1 MKFVALAL
9 TFLGVICLLS
19 GAIWDT
25 TPTGYVN
32 FHAVSQQQTLLLLGG
47 FTFLGG
53 LVLLGFER
61 ARSSSRNHNPTTGQA
76 TGASE
81 STGSILSTGRQ
92 LRLAVGVSVGVPI
105 AYFFYRITPGYISY
119 LPPIITIIVAIIL
132 SVIPGA
138 TGRRLKQMF
147 LLSAAVLG
155 ILVVVELR
163 WIGFLLELDI
173 MSLGDSIHL
182 ILITALCG
190 GCLLCLAF
198 VDQWVARLPD
208 ERPAI

>member
-1 MKFVALAL
+1 MKFVALGL
-9 TFLGVICLLS
+9 IILGVIGLLS
-19 GAIWDT
+19 GATWDT
-25 TPTGYVN
+25 TPMGYVN
-32 FHAVSQQQTLLLLGG
+32 LHAVSQQQTLLLLGG

-53 LVLLGFER
+53 LVLLGFEQV
-61 ARSSSRNHNPTTGQA
+61 RSSSRNHNPTTGQSTEA
-76 TGASE
+76 LE
-81 STGSILSTGRQ
+81 STGNILSTGRQ
-92 LRLAVGVSVGVPI
+92 LRLAGGVSVGVPI

-119 LPPIITIIVAIIL
+119 LPPIITIIVAVVL

-155 ILVVVELR
+155 ILIVVELR

-173 MSLGDSIHL
+173 MSPGGSIHL
-182 ILITALCG
+182 ILITGLCG

-208 ERPAI
+208 ELQAI